1 MTLRMRLAIVIL
13 FLLLLVAGCRTS
25 ILPATFAYI
34 DENRLAAIYDLAHR
48 RVLWKSEWPVPA
60 QVGPAWSPDGN
71 ILAFACVEPSEKA
84 QRIVLLNVSGFETKH
99 ITINRS
105 DLFLEGNLYWD
116 WSQSGRFLALSGVG
130 YPKLPVVVV
139 NAEDAKPVASI
150 VTAGSMIWSDDD
162 SLLCYN
168 RWVGPAEASRAHDE
182 LVLLDL
188 VIYKYQSDTE
198 KYVKDTKGRN
208 YPITDYN
215 VPQSE
220 QEKPPEQYR
229 SAYEITHGWSKNRSG
244 DWLISAGNRGETS
257 WIFLFPVNSDRP
269 TQIVKGDFPVWEPEP
284 D

>member
-1 MTLRMRLAIVIL
+1 
-13 FLLLLVAGCRTS
+13 
-25 ILPATFAYI
+25 
-34 DENRLAAIYDLAHR
+34 
-48 RVLWKSEWPVPA
+48 VPA

-188 VIYKYQSDTE
+188 ESGESQTVIVGELGYAITPIKWSDDGAVIYKYQSDTE